1 MREIKFR
8 AWDKKKKEMHDLI
21 TWHHPNY
28 LDLVCYATG
37 QSSGDVH
44 ELRQDNNCIIMQ
56 FTGLFDKQ
64 RKEIYEGDI
73 FDSPSKNKFYVKWWK
88 DGWYYNNVK
97 DEEEHVSGR
106 LLEIAEDW
114 EVIGNI
120 YENLELLK
128 KRTKK

>member
-8 AWDKKKKEMHDLI
+8 AWDKLKKEFVEPYQYGLRFGSDGSFLLI
-21 TWHHPNY
+21 DKEDIRWES
-28 LDLVCYATG
+28 DII
-37 QSSGDVH
+37 S
-44 ELRQDNNCIIMQ
+44 IMQ
-56 FTGLFDKQ
+56 FTGIKDKNG
-64 RKEIYEGDI
+64 KEIYEGDI